1 MREPGQNTDAEI
13 GPRND
18 VLRAILEYL
27 RSIWGVNMPSRTKV
41 SKGYLTIVPR
51 EIRNASDVRE
61 GDVLEWSLEGDKI
74 VVRPRHP
81 RTIDDVVALLGHGD
95 DAVASKRDVQ
105 RGVRDRR

>member
-18 VLRAILEYL
+18 VHRAILEYL
-27 RSIWGVNMPSRTKV
+27 RSIWGLNMPSRTKV
-41 SKGYLTIVPR
+41 SKGYLTVVPQ

-81 RTIDDVVALLGHGD
+81 RTIDDVVALFGHGD